1 MLVPSFFDKLNRRK
15 HVCFRRFSR
24 AGRGRAERMLRQR
37 GTEGVRG
44 VNARAAIVYEPPRS
58 GVPVQQL
65 VDFVDKLHRGAVNYT
80 IKCNTLGK

>member
-1 MLVPSFFDKLNRRK
+1 
-15 HVCFRRFSR
+15 
-24 AGRGRAERMLRQR
+24 MLRQR